1 MDYPGTITLRRNT
14 FEAVVDDLCKSM
26 IWHGSKRVIII
37 NGHGRNTVILNDL
50 ALRLKYETG
59 ALIVHVDWWKIA
71 NAAREKIGLENP
83 DTEIPVG
90 HASEVETSALWAV
103 HEKYVRPDKFVKEDM
118 PFPIFSG
125 SSEILTAAAE
135 TPISMSYKPFGR
147 YQPGIG
153 LDGTQ
158 HTRTGIVGNQKRSS
172 AEKGERCLQVIS
184 ELIADFIREIQKIE
198 IGNVQQPPRSFY

>member
-14 FEAVVDDLCKSM
+14 FEAVVDDLCKSL
-26 IWHGSKRVIII
+26 IWHGSKRIVVI
-37 NGHGRNTVILNDL
+37 NGHGRNTVILNDV

-71 NAAREKIGLENP
+71 NAARDKIGLENP
-83 DTEIPVG
+83 DTEIPIG

-103 HEKYVRPDKFVKEDM
+103 DAKYVRPDRLVKEEM
-118 PFPIFSG
+118 PFPIFHG
-125 SSEILTAAAE
+125 SSEILTAPAE
-135 TPISMSYKPFGR
+135 TPISLSYPPFGR
-147 YQPGIG
+147 YHPGVG

-158 HTRTGIVGNQKRSS
+158 HTRSGIIGNSKRAT

-184 ELIADFIREIQKIE
+184 ELIAQFIRELQKVRLGE
-198 IGNVQQPPRSFY
+198 VKRPTPSFY

>member
-1 MDYPGTITLRRNT
+1 MDYPGTLTLRRNT

-26 IWHGSKRVIII
+26 IWHGSKRVIIV

-83 DTEIPVG
+83 DSEIPIG

-103 HEKYVRPDKFVKEDM
+103 DPKYVRPDRLVNEKM

-125 SSEILTAAAE
+125 STEIMTAATE
-135 TPISMSYKPFGR
+135 TPISVSYAPFGR
-147 YQPGIG
+147 YQPGVG
-153 LDGTQ
+153 LYGTQ
-158 HTRTGIVGNQKRSS
+158 HTRSGIVGNSERAS
-172 AEKGERCLQVIS
+172 AAKGERCLQVIAD
-184 ELIADFIREIQKIE
+184 LIADFIRELQKIQLGE
-198 IGNVQQPPRSFY
+198 IQRPHQRVV